1 MKKLLALLLAVS
13 LVLGLAACG
22 SKTDTP
28 ATTPAKATTA
38 AKTDDVPEAT
48 EAELEHMDI
57 TLAWWDGESI
67 LADHDEIQ
75 QYLEDKFNVTFEV
88 MNVTWDDYTQKEQ
101 LWASTD
107 SLPDIFAADFRNTSS
122 FATWAREGVIRALP
136 DDLSAY
142 PNLAKYMEGAAADG
156 CKVDGKFYCIFR
168 QTYGEQAETVKDRL
182 IAYRWDLAQEAGI
195 TEEPKNWDEFR
206 AMIKAIEAADPQG
219 KKIGGMTAPGADYLV
234 GPMFCYSMP
243 NAIVS
248 GATFK
253 WVEQDGQYVPA
264 YFAGETLG
272 ADALPTWNLLRDMYT
287 EGTIDKDIALAT
299 LEQSKNQF
307 LSGQSAALCI
317 TYSQLINLD
326 EAWEEMNGSAME
338 DDIRIL
344 DLMPS
349 VDGNTYY
356 WAWDYAWSES
366 MFSSNVDDAK
376 MERIMMIYDY
386 LLSDE
391 GVMKCKYGNEGISY
405 EIKDGNLQFIDGQK
419 PLTFYKSVDVFGNLV
434 AWQPVLPNGWTAPNA
449 NPDWYNAMLDAY
461 VAQAQKVTLPAT
473 EPACITEF
481 LALGTEFS
489 LNLKDDT
496 LLIMTGSKP
505 VEEMWNEIISDYQA
519 DGLDE
524 IIAQVNEAMK

>member
-1 MKKLLALLLAVS
+1 MKKLIALLLAVTM
-13 LVLGLAACG
+13 VLGLTVCTASAA
-22 SKTDTP
+22 D
-28 ATTPAKATTA
+28 
-38 AKTDDVPEAT
+38 
-48 EAELEHMDI
+48 ELEHMDI

-67 LADHDEIQ
+67 LSGDEILDFVQ
-75 QYLEDKFNVTFEV
+75 DKFNVTFEV
-88 MNVTWDDYTQKEQ
+88 MNMTWDDYTQKET
-101 LWASTD
+101 LWGNTD
-107 SLPDIFAADFRNTSS
+107 SLPDIFAADFRNTAIFSN
-122 FATWAREGVIRALP
+122 WAREGVIRALP
-136 DDLSAY
+136 DLTPY

-156 CKVDGKFYCIFR
+156 CMVDGEYYCIFR
-168 QTYGEQAETVKDRL
+168 QTYGEQAETVKDRV

-206 AMIKAIEAADPQG
+206 AMIKAIEAADPDG
-219 KKIGGMTAPGADYLV
+219 KRVGGMTAPGADYLV

-243 NAIVS
+243 SAVVG

-253 WVEQDGQYVPA
+253 WVEQDGSYIPA

-317 TYSQLINLD
+317 TYTQLITLNESWAEL
-326 EAWEEMNGSAME
+326 NGSNME
-338 DDIRIL
+338 DDVRIL
-344 DLMPS
+344 NLMPS

-366 MFSSNVDDAK
+366 MFSANVDDAK

-391 GVMKCKYGNEGISY
+391 GVMKCKYGNEGVTY
-405 EIKDGNLQFIDGQK
+405 EIVDGNLQFVDGK
-419 PLTFYKSVDVFGNLV
+419 APLTVYKSVDVFGNLV
-434 AWQPVLPNGWTAPNA
+434 AWQPTLPNGWTAPNA
-449 NPDWYNAMLDAY
+449 NPAWYNEMIGAY
-461 VAQAQKVTLPAT
+461 VDQARGLTLPAT

-481 LALGTEFS
+481 LASGSEFS

-496 LLIMTGSKP
+496 LLIMTGDKP
-505 VEEMWNEIISDYQA
+505 VEQMWNEIIEDYQA
-519 DGLDE
+519 EGLDE
-524 IIAQVNEAMK
+524 VIADVNAAVK